1 MFITVMHFILFCI
14 AEVVAMLFSIKLF
27 PGVSL
32 GLFMTV
38 LFIFM
43 PWSIGFLCMLKDQE
57 LSYQVSELRKD
68 IFNRRPKKEN
78 KDKKDKSKDKKGSK
92 K

>member
-1 MFITVMHFILFCI
+1 MFLTVMYFIMFCI
-14 AEVVAMLFSIKLF
+14 AEVVTMLFSINLF

-43 PWSIGFLCMLKDQE
+43 PWAIGFLCMIKDQE

-68 IFNRRPKKEN
+68 IFNRRPKKEE
-78 KDKKDKSKDKKGSK
+78 KDKKDKKGSK